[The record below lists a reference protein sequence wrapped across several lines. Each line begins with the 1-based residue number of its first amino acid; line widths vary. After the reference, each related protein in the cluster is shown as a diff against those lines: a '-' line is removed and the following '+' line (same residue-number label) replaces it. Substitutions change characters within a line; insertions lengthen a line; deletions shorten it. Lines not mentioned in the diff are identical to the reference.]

1 MATIPGLE
9 TAKILQYGYAIEYD
23 FVDPRALRRS
33 LELKNLPGLYL
44 AGQIN
49 GTTGYEEAAAQ
60 GLIAGI
66 NAALMAGGDAN
77 TTPFSLDR
85 AEAYIGVMIDD
96 LVTKGALPSR
106 ISPPS
111 SRFMQPPR
119 RLSDSLVH
127 HLNRERGPVA
137 DPIIVR
143 ICIRPNHHT
152 TQQIP
157 IGSRKIQVH
166 LPILVCVGLCDDL
179 PVTVSE
185 GFDKNAF
192 QGGLLLKEC
201 DLIVPSVQLT
211 PTAV

>member
-1 MATIPGLE
+1 MA
-9 TAKILQYGYAIEYD
+9 
-23 FVDPRALRRS
+23 R
-33 LELKNLPGLYL
+33 
-44 AGQIN
+44 
-49 GTTGYEEAAAQ
+49 
-60 GLIAGI
+60 
-66 NAALMAGGDAN
+66 
-77 TTPFSLDR
+77 LDNR
-85 AEAYIGVMIDD
+85 NPDRVPPASIVLGVW
-96 LVTKGALPSR
+96 VPSR

-119 RLSDSLVH
+119 RLSGSLVH

-166 LPILVCVGLCDDL
+166 LPIFVCVGLCDDL

-201 DLIVPSVQLT
+201 DLITPSVQLT
-211 PTAV
+211 PTAVQNEFKWHFASQCIFDSGTSHLNQAF